1 LQRPATFVAAPE
13 RLLRDPLPDLER
25 AAALLALILV
35 GRHDTDATWGDRN
48 VSRQRGYWLCGL
60 IAALWLG
67 GCASTEP
74 PEVQKLQARAAYERG
89 LAHLRD
95 QQASSALSAFQEA
108 ISLDGTMPNYRN
120 TLGVLY
126 LDRLLRPDLALKEF
140 ERAAELDPTYAEA
153 HLNTGIALAEMA
165 RWSEAVPA
173 YRRAIAMPTLAVPH
187 IAYQNLGLALY
198 HLKQYRE
205 AEEALRL
212 SIRLEPALEGPYYNL
227 GLVLLAQG
235 RQDEARVAFRQARDL
250 APQSRFGQAAVGQLK
265 ALGDGPAPHR

>member
-1 LQRPATFVAAPE
+1 
-13 RLLRDPLPDLER
+13 
-25 AAALLALILV
+25 
-35 GRHDTDATWGDRN
+35 
-48 VSRQRGYWLCGL
+48 VSRQRHSWLLVL
-60 IAALWLG
+60 IAACWLG
-67 GCASTEP
+67 GCASNAPP
-74 PEVQKLQARAAYERG
+74 PEVQRLQARAAYERG
-89 LAHLRD
+89 LTHLRD
-95 QQASSALSAFQEA
+95 KQVALALNAFQEA

-126 LDRLLRPDLALKEF
+126 LDQLLRPDLALKEF
-140 ERAAELDPTYAEA
+140 ERATELDPTYAEA

-212 SIRLEPALEGPYYNL
+212 SIRLEPKLEGPYYNL

-235 RQDEARVAFRQARDL
+235 RPAEAKIAFSQARDL
-250 APQSRFGQAAVGQLK
+250 APESRFGQAALGQLK
-265 ALGDGPAPHR
+265 ALGDGVGPRP

>member
-1 LQRPATFVAAPE
+1 M
-13 RLLRDPLPDLER
+13 
-25 AAALLALILV
+25 
-35 GRHDTDATWGDRN
+35 
-48 VSRQRGYWLCGL
+48 SRQRPWRLAVVL
-60 IAALWLG
+60 AALWLV
-67 GCASTEP
+67 GCASGQP
-74 PEVQKLQARAAYERG
+74 SEVTRLQARAAYERG
-89 LAHLRD
+89 LGHMRD
-95 QQASSALSAFQEA
+95 RQAALALSAFQEA
-108 ISLDGTMPNYRN
+108 IGLDGTVPIYRN

-140 ERAAELDPTYAEA
+140 ERAIKLDPSYAEA

-165 RWSEAVPA
+165 RWGDAVPA
-173 YRRAIAMPTLAVPH
+173 YRRALGMPTLSVPH

-235 RQDEARVAFRQARDL
+235 RPDEARQAFRRARDL
-250 APQSRFGQAAVGQLK
+250 APQSRFGQAAIGQLE
-265 ALGDGPAPHR
+265 ALDDRPQSHR